1 VLKVGLL
8 GLCGRRARSSQDSE
22 EASRRLHRLRWFRAG
37 LRPDQC
43 FPWTDAAIIRS
54 LTGPANSPKRRI
66 AQAESF
72 LFNDWV
78 PVGASKAAQERV
90 PIGGLPR
97 LTPREAE
104 VLQLL
109 AVGLRTSDIARSL
122 SVSAKDVEYHVN
134 LLLRKFEVPN
144 RTGLVSRAYVLHY
157 LVTESWPPRCI
168 PAGATPGRIASDP
181 QSHSH

>member
-1 VLKVGLL
+1 MPG
-8 GLCGRRARSSQDSE
+8 ASSQ
-22 EASRRLHRLRWFRAG
+22 RHRLEPPRAS
-37 LRPDQC
+37 P
-43 FPWTDAAIIRS
+43 PPTIIRS
-54 LTGPANSPKRRI
+54 LADQATPKRRI

-72 LFNDWV
+72 LFNDRV

-122 SVSAKDVEYHVN
+122 SVSAKDIEYHVN

-157 LVTESWPPRCI
+157 LLTESWPPRCI
-168 PAGATPGRIASDP
+168 PAGATPGHIGSDP

>member
-1 VLKVGLL
+1 VKTLMGWVG
-8 GLCGRRARSSQDSE
+8 GAPGSSQT
-22 EASRRLHRLRWFRAG
+22 RTRLGDFINLRSFRAG

-54 LTGPANSPKRRI
+54 LADQATPKRRI

-72 LFNDWV
+72 LFNDRV

-122 SVSAKDVEYHVN
+122 SVSAKDIEYHVN

-157 LVTESWPPRCI
+157 LLTESWPPRCI
-168 PAGATPGRIASDP
+168 PAGATPGHIGSDP